1 MTLSYF
7 SLFNLILQIYASCF
21 YFASVNFETVICKF
35 MGSDVII
42 FHGQLNY
49 KYTFYLLIECLW
61 GVTEWKTST
70 WVS

>member
-1 MTLSYF
+1 M
-7 SLFNLILQIYASCF
+7 QVVF

-49 KYTFYLLIECLW
+49 KYTFYLLIECIGFL
-61 GVTEWKTST
+61 
-70 WVS
+70 